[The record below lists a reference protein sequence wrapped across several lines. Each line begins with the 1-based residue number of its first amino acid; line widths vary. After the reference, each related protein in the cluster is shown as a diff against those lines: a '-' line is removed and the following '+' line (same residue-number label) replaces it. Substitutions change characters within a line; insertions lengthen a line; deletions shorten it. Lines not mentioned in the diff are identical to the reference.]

1 MNVESLQ
8 SQEAGPR
15 QTPWKDARRTTIPLA
30 KFAVSSWIIMA
41 GFTATAAETR
51 LPVPVTVWT
60 NSVPRAFLKDRH
72 LRLYS
77 GADSERVLFRAEW
90 KKPRVA
96 SQAFSYNGVTL
107 KRDKSPPSLPE
118 PGSAWREIQVIDVA
132 RTHRLLR
139 EFAPSIA
146 PAEQGHG
153 IYFQQALGDAVLF
166 RDTTGKV
173 QFVPFNSKPADVII
187 DQRYSRHELA
197 SASALFLEK
206 ELRAIYPNETAFV
219 LLLHRNDRLRIM
231 FLDLKERE
239 TLALFPPKE
248 DIQRDQARIGGNL
261 RTLGSFAL
269 VDNAWGFLKNPVS
282 SFTRTIHQGVQWTG
296 TLFDPSLRRDRAS
309 TIPPLA
315 TNGPGMDLVA
325 WEHWL
330 DKRGAPQERGSIRLL
345 LNGEGFYPE
354 FERRLAE
361 ARSKVDIHVCIF
373 DRDDVAV
380 EMADL
385 LKSLSTNITIRIV
398 YDRLNTRGAGNSP
411 PATPMAQGFV
421 PPRSITSYLRA
432 SGELQVR
439 PLLNPGFSCDHSKVF
454 IIDEHY
460 AYIGGMNFGREY
472 RYEWHDLM
480 AEVEGPVVASM
491 QRQFNKKWA
500 QSGIWGDCGLAAETM
515 FGARSP
521 QKSTNS
527 AEWIDLRRLYTKTFG
542 RQIRR
547 AELEAIDRARN
558 HVFLENSYLYS
569 NEMIL
574 ALVRARLR
582 GVDVRVIMPG
592 ENDFASGHSSNIVT
606 SNFLRR
612 HGVRVY
618 FYPGMSH
625 VKALLVD
632 GWACFGS
639 ANFDALS
646 LRLNREGNLATSDA
660 GFAARFRRD
669 VFEFDSAKARELKE
683 DIAVDWSD
691 HLSDALLNPF

>member
-1 MNVESLQ
+1 MTQIKNRVPAVIVLAQFIVASFLVT
-8 SQEAGPR
+8 AG
-15 QTPWKDARRTTIPLA
+15 LA
-30 KFAVSSWIIMA
+30 A
-41 GFTATAAETR
+41 TATEFSSSATIR
-51 LPVPVTVWT
+51 DWT
-60 NSVPRAFLKDRH
+60 NSIPRAFLKDRH

-77 GADSERVLFRAEW
+77 GAESEQVLFEGEW
-90 KKPRVA
+90 EKVRVEA
-96 SQAFSYNGVTL
+96 QEFSYNGATL
-107 KRDKSPPSLPE
+107 KRDTSPPALPDLK
-118 PGSAWREIQVIDVA
+118 SSWQEIAVIDVA
-132 RTHRLLR
+132 QGNRLLR
-139 EFAPSIA
+139 AFAPNIV
-146 PAEQGHG
+146 PAERGHG
-153 IYFQQALGDAVLF
+153 IYVQHAMGDVVLF
-166 RDTTGKV
+166 RDATGKL
-173 QFVPFNSKPADVII
+173 QLVPFDGKPADVTI
-187 DQRYSRHELA
+187 DRRYSRHELA
-197 SASALFLEK
+197 SAAALFLEK
-206 ELRAIYPNETAFV
+206 ELKASHPDKTAFV
-219 LLLHRNDRLRIM
+219 LLWQPGERLRIT

-239 TLALFPPKE
+239 SLVLFPPAE
-248 DIQRDQARIGGNL
+248 DIPRGRPKLGGNL
-261 RTLGSFAL
+261 KTLASFAI
-269 VDNAWGFLKNPVS
+269 VDNGWGFLKNPVS
-282 SFTRTIHQGVQWTG
+282 SATRTIHQGVQWTG
-296 TLFDPSLRRDRAS
+296 TFFDPSLRDRAS
-309 TIPPLA
+309 TIPPLT
-315 TNGPGMDLVA
+315 TNAPGMDLVA
-325 WEHWL
+325 WEQWL
-330 DKRGAPQERGSIRLL
+330 DQRFTARERGSIRLL

-354 FERRLAE
+354 FERRVAE
-361 ARSKVDIHVCIF
+361 ATNKVDIHVCIF

-380 EMADL
+380 RMADL
-385 LKSLSTNITIRIV
+385 FKARSTNIAVRV
-398 YDRLNTRGAGNSP
+398 VFDRLNTRGAGGAP
-411 PATPMAQGFV
+411 PATPMPDGFV
-421 PPRSITSYLRA
+421 PPSSITSYLRDG
-432 SGELQVR
+432 GEVRVR

-454 IIDEHY
+454 IIDERY

-500 QSGIWGDCGLAAETM
+500 QAGVWGDCGLAAETM
-515 FGARSP
+515 FRAKP
-521 QKSTNS
+521 HYESTNS
-527 AEWIDLRRLYTKTFG
+527 ADWIDLRRLYTKTFD

-592 ENDFASGHSSNIVT
+592 ENDFASGHSSNLVT

-632 GWACFGS
+632 GWVCFGS

-660 GFAARFRRD
+660 EFAARFRRE
-669 VFEFDSAKARELKE
+669 VFETDFAKARELKE
-683 DIAVDWSD
+683 GIAVDWSD